1 MGACRIR
8 IVSRDNGVGL
18 SRDMALMAEALQGED
33 ARIERVGF
41 GNGKGGNALREA
53 GLVLERHWRGP
64 VDVQLFS
71 ERVYP
76 RCLPLARCNVLVPNP
91 EWFLPKW
98 LPLLPAFDEV
108 LCKTR
113 HAERLFRELGCRT
126 RFVGF
131 TSEDRLM
138 PDVPREPVFFH
149 LAGRS
154 RAKGTQVLL
163 DTWRD
168 HPEWPLLTVVQNPR
182 TAGPRVHAPNIDHR
196 IGYLD
201 DAELRRLQNAHAF
214 HVCPSEVEG
223 FGHYLMEAMSVGA
236 VVLATDAEPMNE
248 LVPAFH
254 GIPIPVYRSRLQ
266 GLVPHHY
273 VAPAGI
279 ELAVETALG
288 LTEGQRQR
296 FAQRARTHFLATR
309 EAFHA
314 RFRHALD
321 ELARAPLA
329 SMMAGSGAA

>member
-18 SRDMALMAEALQGED
+18 SRDMALMAEALQGGD
-33 ARIERVGF
+33 AGVERVGF
-41 GNGKGGNALREA
+41 GHDRAGNALRQA
-53 GLVLERHWRGP
+53 GLALQRYWRGQA
-64 VDVQLFS
+64 DVQVFS

-76 RCLPLARCNVLVPNP
+76 RCLPLARRNVLVPNP

-126 RFVGF
+126 RLVGF
-131 TSEDRLM
+131 TSVDRLM
-138 PDVPREPVFFH
+138 PAVPRVPAFFH

-163 DTWRD
+163 DTWRS
-168 HPEWPLLTVVQNPR
+168 HPEWPRLTVVQHPR
-182 TAGPRVHAPNIDHR
+182 TAGERVTAGNIDHR

-201 DAELRRLQNAHAF
+201 DAQLCRLQNAHAF

-223 FGHYLMEAMSVGA
+223 FGHYLMEGMSVGA
-236 VVLATDAEPMNE
+236 VVLATHAEPMSE
-248 LVPAFH
+248 LVPPGH
-254 GIPIPVYRSRLQ
+254 GIAIPVYHSRMQ
-266 GLVPHHY
+266 GLVPHHH

-279 ELAVETALG
+279 ELAVETALA
-288 LTEGQRQR
+288 LTEGQRLQLGR
-296 FAQRARTHFLATR
+296 RARQHFLASR
-309 EAFHA
+309 EAFRL
-314 RFRHALD
+314 RFRRALD
-321 ELARAPLA
+321 ELAEAPAPVLAQGRAA
-329 SMMAGSGAA
+329 

>member
-41 GNGKGGNALREA
+41 GNGKGG
-53 GLVLERHWRGP
+53 
-64 VDVQLFS
+64 
-71 ERVYP
+71 
-76 RCLPLARCNVLVPNP
+76 
-91 EWFLPKW
+91 
-98 LPLLPAFDEV
+98 
-108 LCKTR
+108 
-113 HAERLFRELGCRT
+113 
-126 RFVGF
+126 
-131 TSEDRLM
+131 
-138 PDVPREPVFFH
+138 
-149 LAGRS
+149 
-154 RAKGTQVLL
+154 
-163 DTWRD
+163 
-168 HPEWPLLTVVQNPR
+168 NPR

-314 RFRHALD
+314 RFRHALG
-321 ELARAPLA
+321 ELARAPLV